1 MKLTPLDIR
10 QKQFKTGFRG
20 LDPKDVEA
28 FLDLVASEFE
38 ELAKENLFIKD
49 EDRGRRSRFDE
60 YRDREKTL
68 QETMVAAQKVAEDMK
83 EAAKKQAEI
92 VVSEAELQAEK
103 IVQNAH
109 QRLVEIVS
117 EIQRAQA
124 PAHPVREPGA
134 LRHRQPPEAP
144 GDVLEPGK
152 GRGQRG
158 LLREEV
164 SPRRNPQTHS

>member
-49 EDRGRRSRFDE
+49 EISRKALKIDE

-103 IVQNAH
+103 IVQGAH

-117 EIQRAQA
+117 EISELKRQRTQFESQVRSVIESHQKLLETFSS
-124 PAHPVREPGA
+124 PAKAEDNVA
-134 LRHRQPPEAP
+134 YFA
-144 GDVLEPGK
+144 K
-152 GRGQRG
+152 K
-158 LLREEV
+158 
-164 SPRRNPQTHS
+164 

>member
-49 EDRGRRSRFDE
+49 EISRKSLKIDE

-103 IVQNAH
+103 IVQGAH
-109 QRLVEIVS
+109 TRLVEIVS
-117 EIQRAQA
+117 EINELKRQRTQFESQ
-124 PAHPVREPGA
+124 VRSVIESHQK
-134 LRHRQPPEAP
+134 L
-144 GDVLEPGK
+144 LETFSS
-152 GRGQRG
+152 
-158 LLREEV
+158 
-164 SPRRNPQTHS
+164 SPSKTDDNVAYFAKK